1 MEIIYFWLL
10 FVVGC
15 IIVIAPIIIAIIQ
28 LSDDAEEGA
37 ASYLF
42 ALSVFLS
49 GLIPVIGINIIPES
63 TLLKSWYISIGVLII
78 IQIIVTIYNIRKS
91 IHYIVSLIAS
101 LALSCGMFFCNTK
114 LTLANTNF
122 LPHLE
127 FETPMVLLTFW
138 IPLGAI
144 LIIAALVLRRKE
156 INYVQIPY
164 KEKDDRE
171 YFSRTS
177 SMESVLVRRTME
189 NLTQQVIQQ
198 HQDLLIRLQEISK
211 NFSKLNI
218 HKIGGAKKQN
228 ITLDRV
234 VLDTVEKIEK
244 DLATLSNRVSITN
257 VKQLTI
263 TNQILVR
270 ELTHFIATPLATI
283 ETTCD
288 LIPNSLSANSE
299 EKLNQYITRIKSAVN
314 ICKGILQTYRE
325 IFLCSVSSE
334 DSSLKNLIN
343 DSFEVYKGGKN
354 VSIKIDVQDK
364 YDGVNNYYIL
374 STILPV
380 LANAVRASKENSE
393 IEVVELQGTIKI
405 SNTYLDN
412 VEISDL
418 ETEGFSTKENHKG
431 MGLYTVRHL
440 LASRKAGTLKI
451 SKQDD
456 KIVFE
461 IPICIQDHE

>member
-1 MEIIYFWLL
+1 MENVYFWLL

-15 IIVIAPIIIAIIQ
+15 VIVIAPIIIAIIQ
-28 LSDDAEEGA
+28 LSEDAEEGA

-42 ALSVFLS
+42 SLSVLLS

-63 TLLKSWYISIGVLII
+63 TIFKSWYISIGVLII
-78 IQIIVTIYNIRKS
+78 VQTIVSIYNIRKS

-101 LALSCGMFFCNTK
+101 FAFSCGMFFCNTK
-114 LTLANTNF
+114 LTIANTNF

-127 FETPMVLLTFW
+127 FETPMILLTFW
-138 IPLGAI
+138 LPLAVI

-156 INYVQIPY
+156 VNYVQVPY
-164 KEKDDRE
+164 KEKGDRE
-171 YFSRTS
+171 YFTSTS
-177 SMESVLVRRTME
+177 SMESVLMRRTME

-218 HKIGGAKKQN
+218 HKIVGTKSQN

-234 VLDTVEKIEK
+234 VIDTVEKIEK

-257 VKQLTI
+257 VKQLTV

-288 LIPNSLSANSE
+288 LIPNSLNPNSE
-299 EKLNQYITRIKSAVN
+299 EKLNQYISRIKSAVN

-325 IFLCSVSSE
+325 IFLCSISSE

-364 YDGVNNYYIL
+364 YDGISNYYIL

-393 IEVVELQGTIKI
+393 IEVIELQGTIKI

-418 ETEGFSTKENHKG
+418 ETDGFSTKENHKG

>member
-42 ALSVFLS
+42 ALSVLLS

-91 IHYIVSLIAS
+91 IHYTVSLIAS

-138 IPLGAI
+138 ITLGAI

-164 KEKDDRE
+164 KEKGDRE

-288 LIPNSLSANSE
+288 LIPNSLVTT
-299 EKLNQYITRIKSAVN
+299 QV
-314 ICKGILQTYRE
+314 
-325 IFLCSVSSE
+325 
-334 DSSLKNLIN
+334 
-343 DSFEVYKGGKN
+343 
-354 VSIKIDVQDK
+354 
-364 YDGVNNYYIL
+364 
-374 STILPV
+374 
-380 LANAVRASKENSE
+380 
-393 IEVVELQGTIKI
+393 
-405 SNTYLDN
+405 
-412 VEISDL
+412 
-418 ETEGFSTKENHKG
+418 
-431 MGLYTVRHL
+431 
-440 LASRKAGTLKI
+440 
-451 SKQDD
+451 
-456 KIVFE
+456 
-461 IPICIQDHE
+461 